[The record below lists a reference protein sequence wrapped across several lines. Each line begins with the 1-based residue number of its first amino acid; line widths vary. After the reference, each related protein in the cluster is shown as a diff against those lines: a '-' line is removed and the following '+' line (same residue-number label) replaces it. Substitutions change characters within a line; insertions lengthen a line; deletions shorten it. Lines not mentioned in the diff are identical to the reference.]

1 MVRLI
6 RRLTKGNFM
15 KKRRRF
21 RKVFRSKAV
30 VQKPETSVEE
40 ERVPSGIEGLDE
52 LIDGG
57 FERNSVILVCGDAG
71 SGKTT
76 LTLQFLYN
84 GATQYGEPGIFI
96 TFEEGKESIYKHALQ
111 YGWDLK
117 ALEDKGLFAFVEYK
131 PQQIAEIIRGGSST
145 VKDTIDSIGAKR
157 IGIDSLTSYSMLF
170 KTAYEGR
177 EAVLALF
184 NRLRDWE
191 CTSMIAS
198 EIILQFGSRRGE
210 AGVEFLSDAVLLL
223 YYARQQDMKV
233 RALEI
238 LKMRGTRHSDK
249 ICPFKFGEK
258 GIVVFPKDSV
268 FGRL

>member
-1 MVRLI
+1 
-6 RRLTKGNFM
+6 M
-15 KKRRRF
+15 KKVRRIKRAARRRHVESV
-21 RKVFRSKAV
+21 RASPQKAEEDRVRSGV
-30 VQKPETSVEE
+30 N
-40 ERVPSGIEGLDE
+40 GLDD
-52 LIDGG
+52 LIGGG

-76 LTLQFLYN
+76 LNLQFLYN
-84 GATQYGEPGIFI
+84 GAEQYDEPGIFI
-96 TFEEGKESIYKHALQ
+96 TFEESKKSMYKHALQ
-111 YGWDLK
+111 YGWDLAK
-117 ALEDKGLFAFVEYK
+117 LEDKGLFALVEYK

-145 VKDTIDSIGAKR
+145 VKDSIDAIGAKR
-157 IGIDSLTSYSMLF
+157 IGLDSLTSYSMLF
-170 KTAYEGR
+170 KTPYEGR

-184 NRLRDWE
+184 NRLREWH
-191 CTSMIAS
+191 CTNMVVS

-238 LKMRGTRHSDK
+238 LKMRGTKHSDK

>member
-1 MVRLI
+1 
-6 RRLTKGNFM
+6 M
-15 KKRRRF
+15 KKKKTIRARRPKIMEEARGG
-21 RKVFRSKAV
+21 
-30 VQKPETSVEE
+30 E
-40 ERVPSGIEGLDE
+40 ERVPSGVEGLDE
-52 LIDGG
+52 LIGGG

-84 GATQYGEPGIFI
+84 GAVKYNEPGIFI
-96 TFEEGKESIYKHALQ
+96 TFEEGKKSVYKHALQ
-111 YGWDLK
+111 YGWDFK
-117 ALEDKGLFAFVEYK
+117 ELEDRGLFSFVEYK

-145 VKDTIDSIGAKR
+145 VKDAIDSIGAKR

-170 KTAYEGR
+170 KSAYEGR

-184 NRLRDWE
+184 NRLREWE
-191 CTSMIAS
+191 CTSMVVS
-198 EIILQFGSRRGE
+198 EIILQFGSKRGE
-210 AGVEFLSDAVLLL
+210 AGVEFLSDAVILL
-223 YYARQQDMKV
+223 YYARQQDLKV

-238 LKMRGTRHSDK
+238 LKMRGTKHSDK
-249 ICPFKFGEK
+249 ICPFKFTEN

>member
-1 MVRLI
+1 MKRIRKFRRAAKVRQAHGVS
-6 RRLTKGNFM
+6 KPQ
-15 KKRRRF
+15 
-21 RKVFRSKAV
+21 VFSKPAA
-30 VQKPETSVEE
+30 KPSSE
-40 ERVPSGIEGLDE
+40 ERVSSGIEGLDE
-52 LIDGG
+52 LIEGG

-76 LTLQFLYN
+76 LSLQFLYN
-84 GATQYGEPGIFI
+84 GATQYEEPGIFI
-96 TFEEGKESIYKHALQ
+96 TFEEGKKSVYKHALQ
-111 YGWDLK
+111 YGWDFK
-117 ALEDKGLFAFVEYK
+117 ALEDKGLFAFIEYK

-157 IGIDSLTSYSMLF
+157 IGLDSLTSYSLLF
-170 KTAYEGR
+170 KTPYEGR

-184 NRLRDWE
+184 NRLRDWH
-191 CTSMIAS
+191 CTSMIVS

-238 LKMRGTRHSDK
+238 LKMRGTKHSDK

>member
-1 MVRLI
+1 MKRI
-6 RRLTKGNFM
+6 RRF
-15 KKRRRF
+15 KRAPARH
-21 RKVFRSKAV
+21 AHV
-30 VQKPETSVEE
+30 VHREEAPKPVAKPAGD

-52 LIDGG
+52 LIEGG

-76 LTLQFLYN
+76 LSLQFLYN
-84 GATQYGEPGIFI
+84 GAKQYDEPGIFI
-96 TFEEGKESIYKHALQ
+96 TFEEGKKSIYKHALQ
-111 YGWDLK
+111 YGWDFK
-117 ALEDKGLFAFVEYK
+117 ELEDKGLFAFVEYK

-145 VKDTIDSIGAKR
+145 VKDSIDAIGAKR
-157 IGIDSLTSYSMLF
+157 IGLDSLTSYSLLF
-170 KTAYEGR
+170 KTPYEGR

-184 NRLRDWE
+184 NRLREWH
-191 CTSMIAS
+191 CTSMVVS

-238 LKMRGTRHSDK
+238 LKMRGTKHSDK
-249 ICPFKFGEK
+249 ICPFKFSEK

>member
-1 MVRLI
+1 MKRI
-6 RRLTKGNFM
+6 RKF
-15 KKRRRF
+15 RRAAR
-21 RKVFRSKAV
+21 VEHAHAAP
-30 VQKPETSVEE
+30 KPAAITSPEQ
-40 ERVPSGIEGLDE
+40 RVPSGIEGLDE
-52 LIDGG
+52 LIEGG

-76 LTLQFLYN
+76 LSLQFLYN

-96 TFEEGKESIYKHALQ
+96 TFEEGKKSVYKHSLQ

-117 ALEDKGLFAFVEYK
+117 ALEDKGLFTFVEYK

-145 VKDTIDSIGAKR
+145 VKDSIDSIGAKR
-157 IGIDSLTSYSMLF
+157 IGLDSLTSYSLLF
-170 KTAYEGR
+170 KTPYEGR

-184 NRLRDWE
+184 NRLRDWH
-191 CTSMIAS
+191 CTSMVVS

-238 LKMRGTRHSDK
+238 LKMRGTKHSDK
-249 ICPFKFGEK
+249 ICPFKFGDN

>member
-1 MVRLI
+1 MKRI
-6 RRLTKGNFM
+6 RRISGAEE
-15 KKRRRF
+15 
-21 RKVFRSKAV
+21 VGCVHGAP
-30 VQKPETSVEE
+30 KPQMVPKPLAKPSD

-52 LIDGG
+52 LIEGG

-76 LTLQFLYN
+76 LSLQFLYN
-84 GATQYGEPGIFI
+84 GAVQYGEPGIFV
-96 TFEEGKESIYKHALQ
+96 TFEETKKSMYKHALQ

-117 ALEDKGLFAFVEYK
+117 KLEDKGLFALVEYK
-131 PQQIAEIIRGGSST
+131 PQQIAEIIRGGGST
-145 VKDTIDSIGAKR
+145 VKDAIDSIGAKR
-157 IGIDSLTSYSMLF
+157 IGLDSLTSYSLLF
-170 KTAYEGR
+170 KTPYEGR

-184 NRLRDWE
+184 NRLREWK
-191 CTSMIAS
+191 CTSMVVS

-238 LKMRGTRHSDK
+238 LKMRGTKHSDK
-249 ICPFKFGEK
+249 ICPFKFGDN
-258 GIVVFPKDSV
+258 GIIVFPKDSV

>member
-1 MVRLI
+1 
-6 RRLTKGNFM
+6 M
-15 KKRRRF
+15 KKKRKLGRIRGVRRHIAAAPAEEYRF
-21 RKVFRSKAV
+21 ESD
-30 VQKPETSVEE
+30 
-40 ERVPSGIEGLDE
+40 RVPSGVEGLDD
-52 LIDGG
+52 LIGSG
-57 FERNSVILVCGDAG
+57 FERNSVVLVCGDAG

-84 GATQYGEPGIFI
+84 GATQYKEPGIFI
-96 TFEEGKESIYKHALQ
+96 TFEEGKKSIYKHAMQ

-117 ALEDKGLFAFVEYK
+117 ELEEKNLFQFIEFK
-131 PQQIAEIIRGGSST
+131 PQQIAEIVRGGSST
-145 VKDTIDSIGAKR
+145 VKDAIDSIGAKR

-170 KTAYEGR
+170 KSPYEGR
-177 EAVLALF
+177 EAILSLF
-184 NRLRDWE
+184 NRLREWN
-191 CTSMIAS
+191 CTNMIVS
-198 EIILQFGSRRGE
+198 EIILQFGSRRDE

-238 LKMRGTRHSDK
+238 LKMRGTKHSDK
-249 ICPFKFGEK
+249 ICPFKFSEK

>member
-1 MVRLI
+1 MKKKRKFMRI
-6 RRLTKGNFM
+6 RRV
-15 KKRRRF
+15 RHHIP
-21 RKVFRSKAV
+21 AA
-30 VQKPETSVEE
+30 PAEE
-40 ERVPSGIEGLDE
+40 HRAESDRVPSGVEGLDD
-52 LIDGG
+52 LIEGG

-76 LTLQFLYN
+76 MTLQFLYN
-84 GATQYGEPGIFI
+84 GATQYKEPGIFI
-96 TFEEGKESIYKHALQ
+96 TFEEGRKSIYKHAMQ

-117 ALEDKGLFAFVEYK
+117 ELEDKNLFQFIGFK

-145 VKDTIDSIGAKR
+145 VKDAIDSIGAKR

-170 KTAYEGR
+170 KTPYEGR
-177 EAVLALF
+177 EAILSLF
-184 NRLRDWE
+184 NRLREWN
-191 CTSMIAS
+191 CTNMIVS
-198 EIILQFGSRRGE
+198 EIILQFGSRRDE

-238 LKMRGTRHSDK
+238 LKMRGTKHSDK
-249 ICPFKFGEK
+249 ICPFKFSDR

>member
-1 MVRLI
+1 
-6 RRLTKGNFM
+6 M
-15 KKRRRF
+15 KRTRRF
-21 RKVFRSKAV
+21 KRAAGFRHRHVMPQPAA
-30 VQKPETSVEE
+30 KPSTE

-52 LIDGG
+52 LIEGG

-76 LTLQFLYN
+76 LSLQFLYN
-84 GATQYGEPGIFI
+84 GATQYNEPGIFI
-96 TFEEGKESIYKHALQ
+96 TFEESKKSMYKHAMQ

-117 ALEDKGLFAFVEYK
+117 ELEDKGLFAFVEYK

-157 IGIDSLTSYSMLF
+157 IGLDSLTSYSMLF
-170 KTAYEGR
+170 KTPYEGR

-184 NRLRDWE
+184 NRLREWH
-191 CTSMIAS
+191 CTSMVVS

-238 LKMRGTRHSDK
+238 LKMRGTKHSDK
-249 ICPFKFGEK
+249 ICPFKFGEN
-258 GIVVFPKDSV
+258 GIIVFPKDSV